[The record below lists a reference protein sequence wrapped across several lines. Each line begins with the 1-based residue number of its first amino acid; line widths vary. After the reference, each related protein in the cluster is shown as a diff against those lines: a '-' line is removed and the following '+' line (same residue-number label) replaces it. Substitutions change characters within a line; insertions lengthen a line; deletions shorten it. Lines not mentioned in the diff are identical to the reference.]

1 MIKDEFVLNLVNDI
15 LCIKKEESE
24 DKREDDLE
32 QKEYGK
38 RETVIIK
45 KEDRESAKLQP
56 EDIRYDSEGEIMDV
70 DCKEEIYD
78 NPEWQN
84 NISTYGSQKF
94 KYPIDKVNGL
104 FQ

>member
-15 LCIKKEESE
+15 LCIKKEDSE
-24 DKREDDLE
+24 LKRENDLE
-32 QKEYGK
+32 KKEYGK
-38 RETVIIK
+38 RDTVIIK

-56 EDIRYDSEGEIMDV
+56 EDIRYDSEGELMDV
-70 DCKEEIYD
+70 DCKEEVYD

-84 NISTYGSQKF
+84 NISTYSSQKF
-94 KYPIDKVNGL
+94 KYPIDKVNSL

>member
-1 MIKDEFVLNLVNDI
+1 VSDI

-32 QKEYGK
+32 QKENKFGK

-94 KYPIDKVNGL
+94 KYPIDKVNS
-104 FQ
+104 

>member
-32 QKEYGK
+32 QKENGK
-38 RETVIIK
+38 RDTVIIK
-45 KEDRESAKLQP
+45 KEDRESAKLQS

-70 DCKEEIYD
+70 DCKEEVYD

-94 KYPIDKVNGL
+94 KYPIDKVNSL
-104 FQ
+104 LQ